1 MACHKDEEFT
11 HPQKTVKRLALYIAS
26 RFLHS
31 AKSLSVI
38 NTTAWVSS
46 VATGVAVAAMVILMS
61 VYNGFDDLLHKL
73 YDTTEADLVITPA
86 VGKVFDAESLPK
98 SDLRRVEG
106 VGAVAFFVE
115 ESVMAEY
122 RGRQAFATLRGVD
135 EEYADVVAAKDM
147 MWYGEWKLTF
157 GDYRRAVV
165 GRDIDYLFA
174 DGYSAKNPA
183 LHDALT
189 IHSLRKDNISPL
201 LPMSAIKSS
210 RIRHAGTL
218 DGGASTLANHIFTS
232 LDWAQGLLGS
242 EGMISGVA
250 VRAAEGEKLESVKK
264 RLQSVVGEGFVV
276 KTRYELDEA
285 VYKATR
291 VEKWSIFFI
300 LLLVTIIAAA
310 TIIGSLVMLITEKRG
325 DIATL
330 YSVGAR
336 RDFVARVFTL
346 AGVMIGGRGV
356 VGGVVLGVVVCAV
369 QILFGVVEMPGTTFI
384 VENYPVRIAPL
395 DIVGIVV
402 AVMAVTWIITNFTIS
417 RMIPRG
423 SKPDETRN
431 S

>member
-1 MACHKDEEFT
+1 MKHLEL
-11 HPQKTVKRLALYIAS
+11 HIAR

-61 VYNGFDDLLHKL
+61 VYNGFDGLLQRL
-73 YDTTEADLVITPA
+73 YNATEADLVVLPA
-86 VGKVFDAESLPK
+86 RGKTFPLERLDREAVDAL
-98 SDLRRVEG
+98 EG
-106 VGAVAFFVE
+106 VERTSAYVE

-122 RGRQAFATLRGVD
+122 GGRQTFVTLRGVD
-135 EEYADVVAAKDM
+135 SEYSKVVGLEGM
-147 MWYGEWKLTF
+147 MWYGEWKLTH

-165 GRDIDYLFA
+165 GRDVDYLFA
-174 DGYSAKNPA
+174 DGYSAKNPM

-189 IHSLRKDNISPL
+189 IHTLRKENISPL
-201 LPMSAIKSS
+201 LPMSAIKSGK
-210 RIRHAGTL
+210 IRHAGTL
-218 DGGASTLANHIFTS
+218 DGSVTTLASHIFTS
-232 LDWAQGLLGS
+232 LDWAQQLLGC
-242 EGMISGVA
+242 EGRASGLAVDVA
-250 VRAAEGEKLESVKK
+250 GGVRVESAK
-264 RLQSVVGEGFVV
+264 RDVQSVVGEEFVV

-291 VEKWSIFFI
+291 LEKWSIFFI

-310 TIIGSLVMLITEKRG
+310 TIIGSLVMLITEKQG

-336 RDFVARVFTL
+336 RDFVARIFTL
-346 AGVMIGGRGV
+346 TGVMIGGRGV
-356 VGGVVLGVVVCAV
+356 VGGVVLGLLVCAV
-369 QILFGVVEMPGTTFI
+369 QILFGVIKMPGSTFV
-384 VENYPVRIAPL
+384 VENYPVRIAPMDML
-395 DIVGIVV
+395 GIVV

-431 S
+431 K

>member
-1 MACHKDEEFT
+1 MKH
-11 HPQKTVKRLALYIAS
+11 LALYIAS

-61 VYNGFDDLLHKL
+61 VYNGFDDLLHRL
-73 YDTTEADLVITPA
+73 YNTTEADVVILPA
-86 VGKVFDAESLPK
+86 KGKVFESEAISKEEL
-98 SDLRRVEG
+98 LTVEG
-106 VGAVAFFVE
+106 VESISAYIE

-135 EEYADVVAAKDM
+135 EEYCEVVAAKDM

-174 DGYSAKNPA
+174 DGYAAKNPT

-189 IHSLRKDNISPL
+189 IHSLRKENISPL

-210 RIRHAGTL
+210 KIRHAGTL
-218 DGGASTLANHIFTS
+218 DGSASTLATHIFTS
-232 LDWAQGLLGS
+232 LDWAQKLLGS
-242 EGMISGVA
+242 EGNISGLA
-250 VRAAEGEKLESVKK
+250 VRASEGERLESVKR
-264 RLQSVVGEGFVV
+264 RLQSVVGEEFAI

-310 TIIGSLVMLITEKRG
+310 TIIGSLVMLITEKKS

-336 RDFVARVFTL
+336 RSFVARVFTL

-356 VGGVVLGVVVCAV
+356 VGGVVLGVLVCAV
-369 QILFGVVEMPGTTFI
+369 QILFGVVKMPGSTFI
-384 VENYPVRIAPL
+384 VENYPVKIAPL

>member
-1 MACHKDEEFT
+1 MIQ
-11 HPQKTVKRLALYIAS
+11 P
-26 RFLHS
+26 
-31 AKSLSVI
+31 AK
-38 NTTAWVSS
+38 
-46 VATGVAVAAMVILMS
+46 
-61 VYNGFDDLLHKL
+61 
-73 YDTTEADLVITPA
+73 
-86 VGKVFDAESLPK
+86 GKVFAAESISK
-98 SDLRRVEG
+98 EALRAVEG
-106 VGAVAFFVE
+106 VEDVAAFVE

-122 RGRQAFATLRGVD
+122 RGRQSFATLRGVD
-135 EEYADVVAAKDM
+135 EEYAEVVAVGDM
-147 MWYGEWKLTF
+147 MWYGEWKLAF

-183 LHDALT
+183 LHDALS

-201 LPMSAIKSS
+201 LPMSAIKSGK
-210 RIRHAGTL
+210 IRHSGTL
-218 DGGASTLANHIFTS
+218 DGSASTLATHIFVS
-232 LDWAQGLLGS
+232 LDWAQELLGL
-242 EGMISGVA
+242 EDEISGLA
-250 VRAAEGEKLESVKK
+250 VRTGEGEKLESVK
-264 RLQSVVGEGFVV
+264 RRVQSLVGEEFVV

-310 TIIGSLVMLITEKRG
+310 TIIGSLVMLITEKKN

-336 RDFVARVFTL
+336 RDFVARVFSLT
-346 AGVMIGGRGV
+346 GVLIGGRGV

-369 QILFGVVEMPGTTFI
+369 QMIFGIIKMPGTTFI
-384 VENYPVRIAPL
+384 VENYPVRIAL
-395 DIVGIVV
+395 FDIVGIVA

-431 S
+431 C

>member
-1 MACHKDEEFT
+1 MKHLPLLIARKF
-11 HPQKTVKRLALYIAS
+11 LY
-26 RFLHS
+26 S

-46 VATGVAVAAMVILMS
+46 IATGVAVAAMVVLMS
-61 VYNGFDDLLHKL
+61 VYNGFDGLLQSL
-73 YDTTEADLVITPA
+73 YNTTEADLVVTPA
-86 VGKVFDAESLPK
+86 KGKTCPLESL
-98 SDLRRVEG
+98 DREALGEIEG
-106 VGAVAFFVE
+106 VENIAAYIE

-135 EEYADVVAAKDM
+135 NNYADVVALDGV
-147 MWYGEWKLTF
+147 MWYGEWKLTH

-174 DGYSAKNPA
+174 DGYAAKNPT

-189 IHSLRKDNISPL
+189 IHTLRKENISPL
-201 LPMSAIKSS
+201 LPLSAIKSS
-210 RIRHAGTL
+210 KIRHAGTL
-218 DGGASTLANHIFTS
+218 DGSATTLATHIFTS
-232 LDWAQGLLGS
+232 LDWAQRLLGC
-242 EGMISGVA
+242 EGRVSGLA
-250 VRAAEGEKLESVKK
+250 MRATDGVRLGSLKKSV
-264 RLQSVVGEGFVV
+264 QEAVGEEFVV

-285 VYKATR
+285 VYKATK

-310 TIIGSLVMLITEKRG
+310 TIIGSLVMLVTEKQN

-336 RDFVARVFTL
+336 RSFVARVFTL

-356 VGGVVLGVVVCAV
+356 VGGLVLGVVVCVA
-369 QILFGVVEMPGTTFI
+369 QQLFGFIKMPGNTFV
-384 VENYPVRIAPL
+384 VENYPVSISL
-395 DIVGIVV
+395 MDIVGIVV

-417 RMIPRG
+417 RMLPRG
-423 SKPDETRN
+423 SKPDETRTK
-431 S
+431 

>member
-1 MACHKDEEFT
+1 MKH
-11 HPQKTVKRLALYIAS
+11 LALHIAR

-46 VATGVAVAAMVILMS
+46 IAIGVAVAAMVILMS
-61 VYNGFDDLLHKL
+61 VYNGFDGLLQRL
-73 YDTTEADLVITPA
+73 YTTTEADIVVLPSK
-86 VGKVFDAESLPK
+86 GKTFALESIDREALGA
-98 SDLRRVEG
+98 VEG
-106 VGAVAFFVE
+106 VECTSAYIE

-122 RGRQAFATLRGVD
+122 RGRQSFATLRGVD
-135 EEYADVVAAKDM
+135 DKYADVVGVRDV
-147 MWYGEWKLTF
+147 MWYGEWKLTH

-165 GRDIDYLFA
+165 GRDVDYLFA
-174 DGYSAKNPA
+174 DGYAAKNPT

-189 IHSLRKDNISPL
+189 IHTLRKDNISPL
-201 LPMSAIKSS
+201 LPLSAIKSD

-218 DGGASTLANHIFTS
+218 DGGATTLSNHIFTS
-232 LDWAQGLLGS
+232 LDWAQRLLGEGGRASGLAVDAS
-242 EGMISGVA
+242 EDA
-250 VRAAEGEKLESVKK
+250 KLERV
-264 RLQSVVGEGFVV
+264 RRDVQSLVGEEFVA

-291 VEKWSIFFI
+291 LEKWSIFFI

-310 TIIGSLVMLITEKRG
+310 TIVGSLVMLITEKQN

-336 RDFVARVFTL
+336 RSFVAQVFTL
-346 AGVMIGGRGV
+346 AGLMIGGRGV
-356 VGGVVLGVVVCAV
+356 AGGVVLGVVVCAV
-369 QILFGVVEMPGTTFI
+369 QILFGVIKMPGNTFV
-384 VENYPVRIAPL
+384 VENYPVSIAPL

-402 AVMAVTWIITNFTIS
+402 AVMAVTWIITNFTTS

-431 S
+431 K